1 MGDTLMRLMTSK
13 IKKQIPN
20 LGGQEGKGMDAIVH
34 VKWFNPT
41 GGQTWW
47 ITEYDPK
54 QEMVFG
60 YATGGYEV
68 GWGRMSLPETQHVRV
83 RFGLG
88 IERDLHFTP
97 KPLRECLKDT

>member
-1 MGDTLMRLMTSK
+1 MKLLTSK
-13 IKKQIPN
+13 IKKQIPD
-20 LGGQEGKGMDAIVH
+20 LGGRTCMDMDAIVY

-41 GGQTWW
+41 GGETWW

-54 QEMVFG
+54 GEMAFG

-68 GWGRMSLPETQHVRV
+68 EWGRISLQEIQAVRV

-97 KPLRECLKDT
+97 KPLRECLKGT

>member
-1 MGDTLMRLMTSK
+1 MKLMTSK

-20 LGGQEGKGMDAIVH
+20 LGGQEAKGMDAIVY
-34 VKWFNPT
+34 VKWFNPV

-54 QEMVFG
+54 KEMVFG
-60 YATGGYEV
+60 YATGGCEDE
-68 GWGRMSLPETQHVRV
+68 WGLISFPEMQHVRV